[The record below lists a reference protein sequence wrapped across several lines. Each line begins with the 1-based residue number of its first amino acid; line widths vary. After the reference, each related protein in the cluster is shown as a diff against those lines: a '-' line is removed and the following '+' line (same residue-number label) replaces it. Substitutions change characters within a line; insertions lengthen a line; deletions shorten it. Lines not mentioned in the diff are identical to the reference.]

1 MLTHWKKSSQL
12 AGPRA
17 GARCC
22 LRHARFLRKRKQG
35 EEGAARYMT
44 KASFSSSSRMA
55 ESEPDSMAATAP
67 RAAWLE
73 TPYPRTLR
81 NELMSSAA
89 CQESRP
95 DCSNSSRNE
104 ERSVAV
110 NFSIAFGAGESISMA
125 ILLLDSLGRR
135 SESLRNVLR
144 TNLAD

>member
-1 MLTHWKKSSQL
+1 MHCQAGTRARAQL
-12 AGPRA
+12 HTAPRRRTRA
-17 GARCC
+17 AERSRC
-22 LRHARFLRKRKQG
+22 RNH
-35 EEGAARYMT
+35 MT

-55 ESEPDSMAATAP
+55 VREPDSMAATAP

-110 NFSIAFGAGESISMA
+110 NFSIALGAGELISMA
-125 ILLLDSLGRR
+125 ILLLDTLGRK
-135 SESLRNVLR
+135 SMSLRHVLR